1 MLVLIY
7 TAILQAAAAEAMEGK
22 AITKI
27 VRQDQASW
35 LLERERES
43 ERERKKKRERERERE
58 SERERERRLWVL
70 LKRFYLSYH

>member
-35 LLERERES
+35 LLERERER
-43 ERERKKKRERERERE
+43 EREKKKERKRERERERE
-58 SERERERRLWVL
+58 REKTLG
-70 LKRFYLSYH
+70 SS

>member
-35 LLERERES
+35 LLERKRES
-43 ERERKKKRERERERE
+43 ERERKKKERK
-58 SERERERRLWVL
+58 RERERRLWVL
-70 LKRFYLSYH
+70 LKRFYLSYR